1 MLVGVSQEGRI
12 RTHAMFFRARAGAI
26 MLAGTATLIACGGDG
41 GNPAG
46 PGPPNPPP
54 PTVNELPTAR
64 IAASVD
70 EGAAPLPVTF
80 DGRSS
85 SDPDG
90 TIASYSWTFGDG
102 TSASGA
108 EVSHT
113 YTAAGLFQVQLTV
126 IDDRGGS
133 GSTKDS
139 VFVSSPPGPGT
150 NSIQGTAWWD
160 RNLNGVPDGGEPALP
175 RFVVFLDGDGDDVR
189 DPGEPLT
196 FTAVDGSY
204 SFTGLDA
211 GTVYTV
217 SQALPFGWSNTTPGP
232 GPVGARP
239 VAPTATRPARSLSA
253 DAGLARAATAPALT
267 AARVIGGSETPIE
280 TFPFQVALMFGNF
293 QFCGGTL
300 VNSEYVL
307 TAAHCV
313 DGLVP
318 RDVDILIGTRDLGS
332 GGERVGVEAF
342 RPHPGFNNSLDND
355 VALLRLERRLLRPRV
370 FVQTPDQLALSAPGT
385 LGTVIGWGQL
395 DDGSSP
401 NTLRRADGLPV
412 LTNEACANS
421 AGIFFGNIGPRTLCA
436 GLDRQGKGTCFGD
449 SGGPLLVA
457 VGDSWVEIGITSFII
472 NRDQCGNVPGAYSRV
487 SELYDYILSVARI
500 EASGSYVV
508 DWSSGPSAQADFGN
522 FH

>member
-1 MLVGVSQEGRI
+1 MVSSGRVAAVVLGGV
-12 RTHAMFFRARAGAI
+12 
-26 MLAGTATLIACGGDG
+26 ATLAACGGDG
-41 GNPAG
+41 GTPTT
-46 PGPPNPPP
+46 PNQPPP
-54 PTVNELPTAR
+54 PPAANELPTAR
-64 IAASVD
+64 ITASAEDGV
-70 EGAAPLPVTF
+70 APLAVTF

-85 SDPDG
+85 TDPDG
-90 TIASYSWTFGDG
+90 TIASYAWTFGDG
-102 TSASGA
+102 GSASGA

-113 YTAAGLFQVQLTV
+113 FNDPGLYQVQLTV
-126 IDDRGGS
+126 VDDRGGS
-133 GSTKDS
+133 SSTKDS
-139 VFVSSPPGPGT
+139 VYVSTPPGTGT
-150 NSIQGTAWWD
+150 GSIQGTAWWD
-160 RNLNGVPDGGEPALP
+160 RNLNGVQDGGEPALS
-175 RFVVFLDGDGDDVR
+175 RFVVFLDGDGDNVR
-189 DPGEPLT
+189 DAGEPLT
-196 FTAVDGSY
+196 FTAADGSY
-204 SFTGLDA
+204 AFTGLDA
-211 GTVYTV
+211 GIVYTV
-217 SQALPFGWSNTTPGP
+217 SQELPFGWSNTTPGP
-232 GPVGARP
+232 TAVGARP
-239 VAPTATRPARSLSA
+239 VSRPTAHPTAGLSA
-253 DAGLARAATAPALT
+253 SAEPALASAAAPDLA

-280 TFPFQVALMFGNF
+280 AFPFQVALMFGNF

-318 RDVDILIGTRDLGS
+318 RDVDVLIGTRDLTQ

-355 VALLRLERRLLRPRV
+355 VALLRLERRLLYPRV
-370 FVQTPDQLALSAPGT
+370 FVQTPDQLSLSAPGT

-449 SGGPLLVA
+449 SGGPLLVP
-457 VGDSWVEIGITSFII
+457 VGETWVEIGITSFII
-472 NRDQCGNVPGAYSRV
+472 NRDQCGNVPGAYTRV
-487 SELYDYILSVARI
+487 SELYDYVVSVARI
-500 EASGSYVV
+500 ERSGRYLV
-508 DWSSGPSAQADFGN
+508 DWAAGPSAQADFGN